1 MWEHGGVNSG
11 GVEIIRGN
19 KRKVI
24 GRNKRKVIGRNKR
37 KVIGRNKKKIYGEMR
52 EVIGRIRPVQWINPS
67 VHSSVGRSA
76 SKRFRR
82 GVEYTVRFPG
92 I

>member
-1 MWEHGGVNSG
+1 MRERGGVNSG
-11 GVEIIRGN
+11 GVEIIRG
-19 KRKVI
+19 
-24 GRNKRKVIGRNKR
+24 NKRKVIGRNKR